1 MADNTFGFE
10 LRADDQASVVLRNIG
25 EQVEALQP
33 ELLKAQEGLALGGRE
48 TQDGLSV
55 FGLQFR
61 DLSRLAKENVQLF
74 GDMVPPL
81 KNVSALGGM
90 FTGNALK
97 FGAIGALSYGAV
109 KGVSALGT
117 AMNAAAGE
125 AYSLE
130 VAAGNA
136 GMSVQ
141 DFSQLSGAM
150 RLLGTDSMQAQSA
163 IEGLYRVFN
172 DAVQGR
178 NSQVLAVM
186 SQLNAPIARRAD
198 GTADVLKTVESLAS
212 RFTALAPQNQKTA
225 ADALGLDASGL
236 QLLREG
242 VRLKTLL
249 TKAEKVGLTAD
260 PQLTAQLSDFSRATT
275 EAGAAWEGLKQRLS
289 QGLYSFL
296 LSDGSVSDMI
306 KGATDVMANGPDN
319 IALMHLSGLS
329 PGDDA
334 EQLREGYSE
343 PEFMDSLSLK
353 DKVMQ
358 DFGLMSDGYRQKYRR
373 YFGLKRQA
381 MMLSDDLST
390 VVEQTA
396 SDPATKT
403 EKPSEQARSVRNNNP
418 WNLRYAGQRGARQA
432 DDNFAAFSTPE
443 AGLLAADRQ
452 LQLYASGQSKAA
464 GGIPLTS
471 LRSIISVASPPEENN
486 TEQMVRDA
494 SRELQVLPDQRL
506 NLSDPA
512 ERSRVLNAL
521 FDREGNNPWSPEQI
535 EQLITPS
542 RASSS
547 LITPSQSSD
556 NVPAQQMTE
565 QLATALRETGVK
577 VELTLINDQTG
588 ERRTLTGSGSRVTT
602 AMTFP

>member
-1 MADNTFGFE
+1 
-10 LRADDQASVVLRNIG
+10 
-25 EQVEALQP
+25 
-33 ELLKAQEGLALGGRE
+33 
-48 TQDGLSV
+48 
-55 FGLQFR
+55 
-61 DLSRLAKENVQLF
+61 
-74 GDMVPPL
+74 
-81 KNVSALGGM
+81 
-90 FTGNALK
+90 
-97 FGAIGALSYGAV
+97 
-109 KGVSALGT
+109 
-117 AMNAAAGE
+117 MNAAAGE

-464 GGIPLTS
+464 GGIP
-471 LRSIISVASPPEENN
+471 
-486 TEQMVRDA
+486 
-494 SRELQVLPDQRL
+494 
-506 NLSDPA
+506 
-512 ERSRVLNAL
+512 
-521 FDREGNNPWSPEQI
+521 
-535 EQLITPS
+535 
-542 RASSS
+542 
-547 LITPSQSSD
+547 
-556 NVPAQQMTE
+556 
-565 QLATALRETGVK
+565 
-577 VELTLINDQTG
+577 
-588 ERRTLTGSGSRVTT
+588 
-602 AMTFP
+602 